1 MITNEKLKL
10 QFRGDDNMKLLKL
23 PLGILMKGRVL
34 LISLGKSHEFSGLM
48 FSHLVIVIWA
58 IKVLSLFQYLCL
70 HSSSCFFSGSFFC
83 VFSLSWNWLSCE
95 SDSDAKI

>member
-23 PLGILMKGRVL
+23 PLGILTKGRVL

-48 FSHLVIVIWA
+48 FSHLVV
-58 IKVLSLFQYLCL
+58 
-70 HSSSCFFSGSFFC
+70 
-83 VFSLSWNWLSCE
+83 N
-95 SDSDAKI
+95 SDMGYKGPVTISVSMFA